1 MNVLAMFCN
10 QEKNLNGRET
20 GHHNVWGVCH
30 LGGLRKLHVS
40 LMYMTCVYLWVH
52 MASCKVSNTV
62 LTVHV
67 VQ

>member
-20 GHHNVWGVCH
+20 GHHSVWGVCH

-40 LMYMTCVYLWVH
+40 LMYTTCVCICGYTWL
-52 MASCKVSNTV
+52 
-62 LTVHV
+62 V
-67 VQ
+67 VRSQILC